1 MAQTVNALGRT
12 HERRLRVFRRNVQL
26 NTNAALLVADAV
38 VPLRFFCLNIHSHL
52 IFPPCR
58 LIRASLRPHPPK
70 KRLLSVMG
78 GY

>member
-12 HERRLRVFRRNVQL
+12 HERRPRVFRRNVQL

-38 VPLRFFCLNIHSHL
+38 VPLPFCLNIHSHL